1 MCRDLVLK
9 EEVKKMRWKDTNN
22 KPRGTST
29 SWVFFHMG
37 LPYKD
42 MHTKLIRN
50 VALKVWNI
58 GILHDHARPNNNDGF
73 FCGQSR
79 NFIKDE
85 ALQDS
90 HFLARE
96 EQH

>member
-1 MCRDLVLK
+1 MTMQGRITMMV
-9 EEVKKMRWKDTNN
+9 
-22 KPRGTST
+22 
-29 SWVFFHMG
+29 
-37 LPYKD
+37 
-42 MHTKLIRN
+42 
-50 VALKVWNI
+50 
-58 GILHDHARPNNNDGF
+58 F